1 MVQCSRL
8 RISYALHSQMRL
20 KSRMIS
26 LYLQGLFELGYR
38 GLGLSMVKQNHQKKA
53 KIARAV
59 SLSLLVMIVAA
70 ALLNSGPIRL
80 GFAECQG
87 GFTYL
92 VEADSGGYYGLVGLP
107 PNLSSQYANHT
118 TRISVN
124 GTYYPVNFTSYP
136 AQSYRGLIYV
146 TQYVIN
152 GVTFSYA
159 RTVVAVSGTVT
170 LVSTNTNQISPTT
183 MTIGTSVAK
192 LTPITVTGWLDYVPY
207 CIAAQQTTT
216 TSASANGNSVS
227 VPGFTGLTII
237 LGLIMGIS
245 ILVVRKCR
253 KQESGRH
260 LISGNALLYRA
271 CRRHLSVLSR
281 CASSEV

>member
-1 MVQCSRL
+1 MVSV
-8 RISYALHSQMRL
+8 
-20 KSRMIS
+20 
-26 LYLQGLFELGYR
+26 YLVDLFELGYR
-38 GLGLSMVKQNHQKKA
+38 GLGLSMVKHNQQKKA
-53 KIARAV
+53 KIARAAG
-59 SLSLLVMIVAA
+59 LSLLILIVVI

-107 PNLSSQYANHT
+107 PNLSSQYTNHT

-124 GTYYPVNFTSYP
+124 GTYYPANFTSYP

-146 TQYVIN
+146 TQYVLN

-207 CIAAQQTTT
+207 CITAQQTTT
-216 TSASANGNSVS
+216 TSASADGNSVP
-227 VPGFTGLTII
+227 VPGFTDLTII
-237 LGLIMGIS
+237 LGLIIGIS
-245 ILVVRKCR
+245 ILVIRRCR
-253 KQESGRH
+253 RQGSGRR
-260 LISGNALLYRA
+260 LISRNALLYRA
-271 CRRHLSVLSR
+271 CRYHLSILSR
-281 CASSEV
+281 CTSSEIQSPDPSNFGKY